1 MNKPWRGEFP
11 LDTAEDMDE
20 QAIEILMANMRAGR
34 TIRCADCGKEGY
46 TGHQD
51 CQYPQ
56 DH

>member
-1 MNKPWRGEFP
+1 MPKVEPVKKVE
-11 LDTAEDMDE
+11 
-20 QAIEILMANMRAGR
+20 
-34 TIRCADCGKEGY
+34 RCADCGKHGER